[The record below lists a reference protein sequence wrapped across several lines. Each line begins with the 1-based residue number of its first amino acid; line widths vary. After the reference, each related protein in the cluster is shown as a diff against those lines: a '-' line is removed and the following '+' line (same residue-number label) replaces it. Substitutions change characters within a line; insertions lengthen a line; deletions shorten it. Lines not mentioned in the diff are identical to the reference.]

1 MSAKEWKWGYINP
14 AGEFIIAAQFH
25 GAWDFHEGL
34 AAVKI
39 DWARGYIN
47 HDGEMVIAPQFEK
60 AGPFVNGVAKVM
72 IDGTVRYIDKSGNF
86 VDDGDGV
93 FYEELTLPPADENIL
108 KKYFEAGPQSEH
120 LIRVKKTAS
129 SKWGY
134 VNESGSQVI
143 KSAFKQ
149 AKDFHEGLAAVLVAV
164 YASE

>member
-14 AGEFIIAAQFH
+14 AGEFVIAAQFH
-25 GAWDFHEGL
+25 GAWDFREGL

-108 KKYFEAGPQSEH
+108 KKYFEAGTQSEH
-120 LIRVKKTAS
+120 LIRVKKQLLQ
-129 SKWGY
+129 
-134 VNESGSQVI
+134 SGATSM
-143 KSAFKQ
+143 K
-149 AKDFHEGLAAVLVAV
+149 AARRL
-164 YASE
+164 